1 MDGTASVPG
10 VEQQEV
16 ARPVGVLRLAD
27 REAGL
32 AEERGLLV
40 AEVPGDGIP
49 ASPFLASPYVSL
61 EARISGSIARGTPRI
76 PRISSSQSSVS
87 RSIIIVRLALVTSVT

>member
-1 MDGTASVPG
+1 MFLASPTEKQVCPKSAACWSPRSPATA
-10 VEQQEV
+10 
-16 ARPVGVLRLAD
+16 
-27 REAGL
+27 
-32 AEERGLLV
+32 
-40 AEVPGDGIP
+40 IP

-87 RSIIIVRLALVTSVT
+87 RFIIIVRLALVTSVT